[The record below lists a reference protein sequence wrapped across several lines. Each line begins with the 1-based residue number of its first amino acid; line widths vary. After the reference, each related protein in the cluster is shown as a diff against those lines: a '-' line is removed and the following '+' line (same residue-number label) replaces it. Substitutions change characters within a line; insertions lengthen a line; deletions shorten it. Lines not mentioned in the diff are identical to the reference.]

1 MNNIEMLGC
10 GFKTKYIFLFRGSK
24 TSHMLSS
31 LLEENLRIQ
40 YSLFQ
45 TQNKKHRVKTD
56 LHLPSRM
63 KVYI

>member
-1 MNNIEMLGC
+1 MLGC

-40 YSLFQ
+40 YSLFK
-45 TQNKKHRVKTD
+45 TKQNSRVKNY
-56 LHLPSRM
+56 LHLPFRM
-63 KVYI
+63 RAYI